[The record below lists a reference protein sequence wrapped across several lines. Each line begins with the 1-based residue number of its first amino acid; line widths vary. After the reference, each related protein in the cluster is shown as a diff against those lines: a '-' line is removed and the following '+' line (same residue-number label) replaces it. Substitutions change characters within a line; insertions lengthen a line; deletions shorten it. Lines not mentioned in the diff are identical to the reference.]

1 MWSAYYAGYPWSTG
15 NHLEHLFIIDLT
27 SICPQWF
34 AMAQQ
39 AVFPISGSDIASCL
53 IRYANPTKF
62 VCQHS
67 LHFLD
72 FSAANRV

>member
-1 MWSAYYAGYPWSTG
+1 MQAILGAQENY
-15 NHLEHLFIIDLT
+15 LEHLFIIDFT

-39 AVFPISGSDIASCL
+39 VLFPISGSSIASCL
-53 IRYANPTKF
+53 IRYANPAKF